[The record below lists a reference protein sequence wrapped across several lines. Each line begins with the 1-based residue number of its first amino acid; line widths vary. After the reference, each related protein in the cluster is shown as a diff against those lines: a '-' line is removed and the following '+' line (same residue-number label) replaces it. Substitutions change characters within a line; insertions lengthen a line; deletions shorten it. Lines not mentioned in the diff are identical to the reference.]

1 MAEAEYEAGGVRI
14 RRMLRSLTRA
24 GHVQVRDGQL
34 VLMTSYGSEIDSA
47 PVDKV
52 RISNY
57 GMPDSALATMGGTR
71 YVLQFDLGLR
81 AGLMN
86 AVRTARAKAAAE
98 RGVLGA

>member
-1 MAEAEYEAGGVRI
+1 MAEPEYDAGGVRI
-14 RRMLRSLTRA
+14 RRMMRSLTRA

-52 RISNY
+52 RISGY
-57 GMPDSALATMGGTR
+57 GMQDSALATLGGTR
-71 YVLQFDLGLR
+71 YVLRFGLGRR
-81 AGLMN
+81 AGLLS